1 MIYNNVTELVGNT
14 PIVRYSENILLKLEF
29 FNPSNSIKDR
39 ASLYMLKEAVKS
51 GLVDDSTVIIEPT
64 SGNTGIGLA
73 MCCAAMGL
81 KLIVVMPENMSDE
94 RKKVIKAYGAELVLT
109 PASDGMK
116 GSVDKAE
123 ELKQKYPN
131 SFIPMQFS
139 NSANPLSHIE
149 TTVPEIWK
157 QTEGQVDIV
166 VAGVGTGGTI
176 IGLAKGL
183 KSLNP
188 NILAFAVEPSES
200 PLLSQGVAG
209 PHKIQ
214 GIGANFIPSI
224 YDETVIDGILTIEG
238 SRAIGEAKLL
248 ASQKGILCGISSG
261 ANVAAAKDL
270 AQKYPDKTILTVVPD
285 LGERYLSGELFNV

>member
-39 ASLYMLKEAVKS
+39 ASLYMLKEAMKS

-183 KSLNP
+183 KRLNP

-224 YDETVIDGILTIEG
+224 YDETVIDGVLTIEG

>member
-39 ASLYMLKEAVKS
+39 ASLYMLKEAMKS